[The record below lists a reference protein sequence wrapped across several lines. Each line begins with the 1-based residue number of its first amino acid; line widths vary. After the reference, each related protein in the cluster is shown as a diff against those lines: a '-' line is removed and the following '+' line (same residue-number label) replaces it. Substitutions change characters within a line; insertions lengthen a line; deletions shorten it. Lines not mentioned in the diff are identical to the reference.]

1 MGAVCCKSC
10 RNYNS
15 NKGFNVNN
23 EIRQSQRNNQSPHRS
38 SLITS
43 SNSQI
48 STIQSAMEMSNYYIT
63 NLIFW
68 MFFHYTKAFDI
79 RYQ

>member
-10 RNYNS
+10 RNHNS
-15 NKGFNVNN
+15 NKGFNVSN
-23 EIRQSQRNNQSPHRS
+23 ELRQSQRNNQAPHRS

-48 STIQSAMEMSNYYIT
+48 STIQSAVEMSKYYIT
-63 NLIFW
+63 NLI
-68 MFFHYTKAFDI
+68 YGCSLI
-79 RYQ
+79 EQ